1 LVRLAGTR
9 IDRSVIG
16 FHMHKSGS
24 DHGFGLS
31 IYEIDR
37 EIDELRRSINTTRTH
52 GILYYMLLV
61 AIIFVGFALGY
72 ATHSLVGAAII
83 LLGLAIVA
91 WREVGGYRER
101 TAILDQVLREKL
113 AERRELEARKREF
126 DLER

>member
-1 LVRLAGTR
+1 M
-9 IDRSVIG
+9 
-16 FHMHKSGS
+16 HMSGS
-24 DHGFGLS
+24 EHSFGLS
-31 IYEIDR
+31 LDEIDR

-52 GILYYMLLV
+52 GILYYLLLV

-91 WREVGGYRER
+91 WREVAGYRER
-101 TAILDQVLREKL
+101 TSILDQVLREKL

-126 DLER
+126 NIER